1 MSSTARWVYM
11 ARLLRPKKIKGSY
24 MTGQTLYAP
33 LNVDIDRRTGKPF
46 IPEDNAMV
54 VEEHQVET

>member
-1 MSSTARWVYM
+1 M
-11 ARLLRPKKIKGSY
+11 ARLLRPKKMKGSY

-33 LNVDIDRRTGKPF
+33 LNVDIDRQTGKPF